1 MGKVRT
7 VLMMASLI
15 LMVEVLVLGNPYTH
29 QALAENVIKFG
40 SVGPL
45 SGQVAAWGI
54 PGDRAIRLLADE
66 INAKGGLKVGGETYK
81 FEIVSAD
88 DKFTADGARSAALK
102 LVERDKVKYAVGGI
116 FKFETF
122 SLMSVFEAGGVIHFH
137 NGWGDELVRPDAP
150 HSFRCTVTPQEFTAA
165 IHLALLQIYPKVKR
179 WAFVGMD
186 EPGTKEVSAQMRSF
200 MPALG
205 LEVAADEYFPPD
217 AVEFTSLVTKVL
229 RSQADGIA
237 VSGAS
242 PTQDGL
248 ICKQARLK
256 GFKGPIMHP
265 APLSARDIIASA
277 GGEAAEGFLTYG
289 PVEFGPLAE
298 PKMKAF
304 QEKYLKKYGSGDSGS
319 LNISYSFEII
329 VEAMKAANSV
339 DVDKVLH
346 VLQAGGPFETTVG
359 PAYIAGKEIFGINN
373 QVFQSCALSVIKNGE
388 FVPIKKITGKE
399 QLDLTLKYYKK

>member
-1 MGKVRT
+1 MNKVRSF
-7 VLMMASLI
+7 LMVGFLI
-15 LMVEVLVLGNPYTH
+15 LMVQVLVFGSLNVH
-29 QALAENVIKFG
+29 QALAENVVKIG
-40 SVGPL
+40 SIGPL

-66 INAKGGLKVGGETYK
+66 INSKGGLKVGGKTYK

-137 NGWGDELVRPDAP
+137 DGWGDQLVRPDAP
-150 HSFRCTVTPQEFTAA
+150 HSFRCTVTPQEFTAP
-165 IHLALLQIYPKVKR
+165 IHLALLEIYPNVKR
-179 WAFVGMD
+179 WAIVGMD
-186 EPGTKEVSAQMRSF
+186 EPGTKEVSAQMRGF
-200 MPALG
+200 MPGLG
-205 LEVAADEYFPPD
+205 LEVAAEEYFPPD
-217 AVEFTSLVTKVL
+217 ALEFTSLVTKVL
-229 RSQADGIA
+229 RAKAEGIT
-237 VSGAS
+237 VSGAT

-256 GFKGPIMHP
+256 GFTGPIMHP
-265 APLSARDIIASA
+265 APLSARDIIAAA
-277 GGEAAEGFLTYG
+277 GEEAAEGFLTYG

-298 PKMKAF
+298 PEMRAF
-304 QEKYLKKYGSGDSGS
+304 QEKYIKKYGKGDSGS

-339 DVDKVLH
+339 DVDKVLRA
-346 VLQAGGPFETTVG
+346 LQAGGPFKTTVG
-359 PAYIAGKEIFGINN
+359 LAYIGGKEIFGINN
-373 QVFQSCALSVIKNGE
+373 QVFQPSTLSVIKNGE
-388 FVPIKKITGKE
+388 FMPIKKITGKE
-399 QLDLTLKYYKK
+399 HLDLTLKYYKK